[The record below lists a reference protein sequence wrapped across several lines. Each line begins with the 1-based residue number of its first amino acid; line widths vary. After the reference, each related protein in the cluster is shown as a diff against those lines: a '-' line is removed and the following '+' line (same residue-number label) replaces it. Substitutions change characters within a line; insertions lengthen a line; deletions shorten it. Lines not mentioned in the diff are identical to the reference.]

1 MSLFG
6 RREIA
11 DLKADKQR
19 LATKVER
26 LEEEKADL
34 ATLAEGR
41 QAVIRQQASEL
52 EQLRQ
57 KAGARGVVAQQ
68 RGNALGRLSHRLGNV
83 EAEYGHIDTY
93 AAGMERRLDRA
104 LKACA
109 RYRAE
114 LAAQYRVNDFLGQ
127 QLLDSVSG
135 HDPRLQV
142 LADDVKNGEV
152 TA

>member
-1 MSLFG
+1 VSLFG

-34 ATLAEGR
+34 APLAEGR
-41 QAVIRQQASEL
+41 QAVIRQQA
-52 EQLRQ
+52 R
-57 KAGARGVVAQQ
+57 
-68 RGNALGRLSHRLGNV
+68 
-83 EAEYGHIDTY
+83 HIDTY

-109 RYRAE
+109 RYRAD
-114 LAAQYRVNDFLGQ
+114 LAAQGRAVDFLGQ

-135 HDPRLQV
+135 HDPRLQA

-152 TA
+152 TS